1 MRTVAF
7 FNNKGGVGKTT
18 LVYHLAWVYAD
29 MGVKV
34 VAVDLD
40 PQANLSAMFLEE
52 DRLEEL
58 WLSPGPARTVLGPVR
73 PLLEGEGG
81 IEDPH
86 VEAVGDLGLL
96 VGDLSLSGL
105 EDELSQQWPQ
115 CLEGRKRA
123 FRVVA
128 AFHEVLSR
136 ASEAQEA
143 DLVLIDVG
151 PNLGSINR
159 SALIS
164 ADHVVIPLVP
174 DLYSIIG
181 LQNLGP
187 RLREWRRGW
196 NERLEKSPEGLHLPR
211 GLMNPAGYVVTQ
223 HAVRLDRPVMA
234 YARWTGRI
242 PSAYRESVLQEGSV
256 DFAVEEDP
264 CCLALLKHY
273 RSLMP
278 LAMEARKP
286 MFHLKPADGAIG
298 GHTASVQDCHKDFLL
313 LALRIAQQAGVKVGG
328 HQDGEAP

>member
-1 MRTVAF
+1 M
-7 FNNKGGVGKTT
+7 
-18 LVYHLAWVYAD
+18 
-29 MGVKV
+29 
-34 VAVDLD
+34 AVDLD

-58 WLSPGPARTVLGPVR
+58 WLSQGRARTVLGPVR

-86 VEAVGDLGLL
+86 VEPVGDLGLL

-115 CLEGRKRA
+115 CLDGRKRA

-136 ASEAQEA
+136 ASAAREA

-187 RLREWRRGW
+187 RLREWRKGW
-196 NERLEKSPEGLHLPR
+196 RERLEKRPEGLDLPQ

-223 HAVRLDRPVMA
+223 HAVRLDRPVKA
-234 YARWTGRI
+234 YARWTARI
-242 PSAYRESVLQEGSV
+242 PSAYRESVLQEGPV
-256 DFAVEEDP
+256 DHAVEEDP

-298 GHTASVQDCHKDFLL
+298 GHTASVQDCHRDFLL
-313 LALRIAQQAGVKVGG
+313 LALRIAQQQESRLAAIGTARPFRPPSSARCGPVRP
-328 HQDGEAP
+328 APAPRRRRG

>member
-1 MRTVAF
+1 MA
-7 FNNKGGVGKTT
+7 
-18 LVYHLAWVYAD
+18 
-29 MGVKV
+29 
-34 VAVDLD
+34 
-40 PQANLSAMFLEE
+40 
-52 DRLEEL
+52 
-58 WLSPGPARTVLGPVR
+58 
-73 PLLEGEGG
+73 
-81 IEDPH
+81 
-86 VEAVGDLGLL
+86 
-96 VGDLSLSGL
+96 
-105 EDELSQQWPQ
+105 Q
-115 CLEGRKRA
+115 CLDGRKRA

-136 ASEAQEA
+136 ASAAQEA

-159 SALIS
+159 SALIT

-196 NERLEKSPEGLHLPR
+196 KERLERSPEGVDLPR
-211 GLMNPAGYVVTQ
+211 GLMNPVGYVVTQ
-223 HAVRLDRPVMA
+223 HAVRLDRPVQA
-234 YARWTGRI
+234 YARWTARI
-242 PSAYRESVLQEGSV
+242 PSAYRESVLQEEPV
-256 DFAVEEDP
+256 DFGVEEDP

-298 GHTASVQDCHKDFLL
+298 GHTASVVDCYRDFVR
-313 LALRIAQQAGVKVGG
+313 LALRIAQQIGVEV
-328 HQDGEAP
+328 

>member
-1 MRTVAF
+1 MA
-7 FNNKGGVGKTT
+7 
-18 LVYHLAWVYAD
+18 LAGA
-29 MGVKV
+29 
-34 VAVDLD
+34 
-40 PQANLSAMFLEE
+40 
-52 DRLEEL
+52 
-58 WLSPGPARTVLGPVR
+58 GPDVLGPVR

-86 VEAVGDLGLL
+86 VEPVGDLGLL

-105 EDELSQQWPQ
+105 EDELSQQWPH
-115 CLEGRKRA
+115 CLDGRRRA

-136 ASEAQEA
+136 ASAAREA

-159 SALIS
+159 SALIG

-187 RLREWRRGW
+187 RLREWGKEW
-196 NERLEKSPEGLHLPR
+196 KERLERSPEGLDLPK
-211 GLMNPAGYVVTQ
+211 GLMGPVGYVVTQ
-223 HAVRLDRPVMA
+223 HAVRLDRPVKA
-234 YARWTGRI
+234 YARWTARI
-242 PSAYRESVLQEGSV
+242 PSAYRESVLQEGPV

-298 GHTASVQDCHKDFLL
+298 GHTASVQDCHRDFLL
-313 LALRIAQQAGVKVGG
+313 LALRIARQTGVPV
-328 HQDGEAP
+328 